1 MLPILYLFIVI
12 AIIAFI
18 LFVTTYVHY
27 LVHKYINKDTLCYIE
42 NDIYLMNYETI
53 DLLISE
59 LESKDIK
66 NIEDETLTIDY
77 DNLDNYFDY
86 LYKYIY
92 QKYIESISE

>member
-1 MLPILYLFIVI
+1 MLPILYLFIIIVI
-12 AIIAFI
+12 IVFI

-27 LVHKYINKDTLCYIE
+27 LVHKYINKDQICYIE

-77 DNLDNYFDY
+77 DNLDSYFNY

-92 QKYIESISE
+92 QKYIESITE